1 MHDSIATIDQAKN
14 TLLDL
19 AIRFGPRLLTALMIV
34 IVGIVVSRWFSR
46 WLGRGLS
53 RIELEPPLFAK
64 PIAEGSSKG
73 INDHSR
79 IADRGQ
85 LAAACSELLRAFDQP
100 VLVESYLPGREVTVG
115 IVGNGCG
122 ASVVGV
128 MEVLFKEGNDHDYTA
143 LNKDEYEQRVTYR
156 LLDGEPLGERAR
168 QVCLRLLTLAP
179 RTRAQLA
186 DALRKRGIPD
196 ETADEV
202 LSRFEDVGLID
213 DAAFARAWVES
224 RHYGRGLAG
233 RALSAELKQR
243 GVAADEIRAAIEERL
258 GPDAEVSAAR
268 RLIDKKL
275 ESTKALPPDQRTRRL
290 AGMLARKGYPA
301 GLAFRVIREA
311 LEAEGDLAFPEDEP
325 VFDEADS
332 DTE

>member
-1 MHDSIATIDQAKN
+1 MWEHEDPA
-14 TLLDL
+14 
-19 AIRFGPRLLTALMIV
+19 FG
-34 IVGIVVSRWFSR
+34 
-46 WLGRGLS
+46 
-53 RIELEPPLFAK
+53 EDH
-64 PIAEGSSKG
+64 KG
-73 INDHSR
+73 GAGGA
-79 IADRGQ
+79 ADNQ
-85 LAAACSELLRAFDQP
+85 
-100 VLVESYLPGREVTVG
+100 
-115 IVGNGCG
+115 
-122 ASVVGV
+122 
-128 MEVLFKEGNDHDYTA
+128 
-143 LNKDEYEQRVTYR
+143 EQ
-156 LLDGEPLGERAR
+156 RAR

-224 RHYGRGLAG
+224 RHHGRGLAG

-268 RLIDKKL
+268 RLIDRKL
-275 ESTKALPPDQRTRRL
+275 DSTRGLPPEQRTRRL

-311 LEAEGDLAFPEDEP
+311 LEAEGDLAFPEDELSS
-325 VFDEADS
+325 DEADS

>member
-1 MHDSIATIDQAKN
+1 VPLADIMPKRPRDGGPWSHDDPA
-14 TLLDL
+14 
-19 AIRFGPRLLTALMIV
+19 
-34 IVGIVVSRWFSR
+34 
-46 WLGRGLS
+46 
-53 RIELEPPLFAK
+53 
-64 PIAEGSSKG
+64 
-73 INDHSR
+73 
-79 IADRGQ
+79 
-85 LAAACSELLRAFDQP
+85 
-100 VLVESYLPGREVTVG
+100 LVEDHKG
-115 IVGNGCG
+115 G
-122 ASVVGV
+122 AG
-128 MEVLFKEGNDHDYTA
+128 GAADHP
-143 LNKDEYEQRVTYR
+143 EQ
-156 LLDGEPLGERAR
+156 RAR

-243 GVAADEIRAAIEERL
+243 GVAADEIRAAIEEQL
-258 GPDAEVSAAR
+258 GPDAEASAAR
-268 RLIDKKL
+268 RLIDRKL
-275 ESTKALPPDQRTRRL
+275 DSTRSLPPEQRTRRL

-311 LEAEGDLAFPEDEP
+311 LEAEGDLALPEDEVP
-325 VFDEADS
+325 FDEADS